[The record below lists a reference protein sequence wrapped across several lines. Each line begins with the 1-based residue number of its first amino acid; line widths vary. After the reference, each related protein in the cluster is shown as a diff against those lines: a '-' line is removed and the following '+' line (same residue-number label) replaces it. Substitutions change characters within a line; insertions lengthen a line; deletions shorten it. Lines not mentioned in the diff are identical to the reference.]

1 MRAAQERAR
10 RGNALKTGT
19 NDPPNNVIAL
29 GEEGIPVRPSL
40 DQPSKSHELTSKSG
54 ENGT

>member
-1 MRAAQERAR
+1 MNALQERAG

-29 GEEGIPVRPSL
+29 GEEGIPVRPGL
-40 DQPSKSHELTSKSG
+40 DQPSKIHQ
-54 ENGT
+54 